1 MHAAGNDFVVVDGID
16 LPALNWPA
24 VAQDLS
30 ARNTGVGSD
39 GLMLI
44 EKWELKWGLSPSPLG
59 TVPISRPDCP
69 LSPLGTVPIFHQ
81 PCCKARMF
89 NPDGT
94 EDFCADGIL
103 CVVAYLRK
111 SGRAKARAFTLDT
124 LWGPRRVRIGR
135 ESARAVEVTAEIGAT
150 LYEPAKIPAKF
161 SGDAILRSKIKVKGR
176 TLTISAVSTGTP
188 HTIIFTDKLPDD
200 AEFFTWAPLIERHP
214 IFPEKTTVQWV
225 VIESRSRV
233 RSRVWERGAVGESL
247 ACGTGACAIAA
258 VGHRLG
264 LLSNRVTAI
273 TKGGQLTVGIDKSER
288 LWISGKAVA
297 VFGGEVETKSH
308 WG

>member
-1 MHAAGNDFVVVDGID
+1 MKNLPFTKMHAAGNDFVVVDGIE

-30 ARNTGVGSD
+30 ARSAGVGSD

-44 EKWELKWGLSPSPLG
+44 EKWGLSPSPF
-59 TVPISRPDCP
+59 
-69 LSPLGTVPIFHQ
+69 GTVPIFRPVVHQ

-89 NPDGT
+89 NPDGS

-103 CVVAYLRK
+103 CVAACLREK
-111 SGRAKARAFTLDT
+111 RKAPSRAFTLDT

-135 ESARAVEVTAEIGAT
+135 ESARTVEVSAEIGKAI
-150 LYEPAKIPAKF
+150 YEPFKIPANHP
-161 SGDAILRSKIKVKGR
+161 GDAILNHRIKVKGR
-176 TLTISAVSTGTP
+176 TFTISAVSTGTP
-188 HTIIFTDKLPDD
+188 HTIIFADRLPDD
-200 AEFFTWAPLIERHP
+200 EEFFTWAPLIERYP

-225 VIESRSRV
+225 VIESPSRV

-273 TKGGQLTVGIDKSER
+273 TKGGRLTTELDKSER
-288 LWISGKAVA
+288 LWISGTAVI
-297 VFGGEVETKSH
+297 VFAGEAEMKPR
-308 WG
+308 WR